1 MKVKTFLVV
10 AVIVAVILNYTGMWR
25 LIVGTGNTIEI
36 IRITHE
42 IKKHLIHP
50 SGIGDLSFA
59 LSIIGIML
67 TLAYV
72 AIKAK

>member
-42 IKKHLIHP
+42 IKHFIHP